1 MYSVLFAKFEK
12 KRISRRK
19 KFKDQIAVIFRIS
32 KLEFERI
39 RGKKLDFHR
48 LFRLIGFLRR
58 PLETEGLLLHVSY
71 MIRIAF
77 SRGKGRVGSPSH
89 SRNSLWKSRYDTIV
103 NEKLSSTLNWFRWL
117 IGSKSNRWYKQVN
130 LSNRR
135 SYVSSL
141 SFNQAKKKKKEKK
154 KRVKTAIS

>member
-1 MYSVLFAKFEK
+1 MRKTIQCIPFYLPSSKKKELVEEK
-12 KRISRRK
+12 NSKIKLLWYFVYRSSNSR
-19 KFKDQIAVIFRIS
+19 
-32 KLEFERI
+32 EFV
-39 RGKKLDFHR
+39 GKKLDFHR
-48 LFRLIGFLRR
+48 PFRLIGFLRR

-130 LSNRR
+130 
-135 SYVSSL
+135 
-141 SFNQAKKKKKEKK
+141 F
-154 KRVKTAIS
+154 

>member
-58 PLETEGLLLHVSY
+58 PLETKGLLRVSY

-77 SRGKGRVGSPSH
+77 SRGKGRVGSSSR
-89 SRNSLWKSRYDTIV
+89 SRNSL
-103 NEKLSSTLNWFRWL
+103 
-117 IGSKSNRWYKQVN
+117 
-130 LSNRR
+130 
-135 SYVSSL
+135 
-141 SFNQAKKKKKEKK
+141 
-154 KRVKTAIS
+154 